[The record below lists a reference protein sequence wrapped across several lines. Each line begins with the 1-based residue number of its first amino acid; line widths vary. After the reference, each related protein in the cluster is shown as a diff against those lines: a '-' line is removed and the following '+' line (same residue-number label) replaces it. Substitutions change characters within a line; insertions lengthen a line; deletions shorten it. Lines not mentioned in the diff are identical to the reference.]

1 MGWFGKRQAD
11 KNVSATDTLI
21 GEGTIVEGKIVTTA
35 SLRIEGSVVG
45 DIECS
50 GDVTIGEKGSARSI
64 IAARNVFN
72 AGAIAGSVRAKGKLT
87 ITSRG
92 RVEGDIH
99 VGSLHVSEG
108 GVLSGVCEMDAPPAK
123 NSELQAAKARDKN
136 TAAPATGGKD
146 KETKQQ
152 ASA

>member
-1 MGWFGKRQAD
+1 MFGKKPSD

-21 GEGTIVEGKIVTTA
+21 GEGTIIEGKLVTTA
-35 SLRIEGSVVG
+35 SLRIDGSVVG

-72 AGAIAGSVRAKGKLT
+72 AGAITGSVFAKGKLT

-92 RVEGDIH
+92 RVEGDVH
-99 VGSLHVSEG
+99 VGTLHVSEG
-108 GVLSGVCEMDAPPAK
+108 GIFRGECQMDAPAPK
-123 NSELQAAKARDKN
+123 GSELQAAKGRDKP
-136 TAAPATGGKD
+136 APGSGGKEA
-146 KETKQQ
+146 KQ